1 MLWQRGTGHTPEPG
15 VALLQL
21 GDAYHERTDEVG
33 YQPGQERATIAAY
46 GNIDAADEAAY
57 MGRRKPRGPD
67 IEGMR
72 QFDERGDR
80 ESPDVFVGRADIIA
94 KLTRLLRSTERSG
107 GIRGVSRVIQGAPG
121 AGKTSLLCELQRRW
135 SLDKSPFA
143 RWRAPWRHG
152 PADAGTEQAPLVL
165 NPQPDSFSDRVSLV
179 TEVFR
184 AMGGTRLT
192 LPHGSES
199 EDHRLGVRGLGV
211 QATRAKD
218 STRQVMG
225 DRITFRTL
233 REHFPKW
240 KPVIV
245 LLVDEAQQIRPD
257 DEWEDEDGRRH
268 LINRSVAE
276 LHRGD
281 RGLPIIPI
289 YFGLSN
295 TRAHIAALGA
305 SRMGD
310 ATTSGLPPLSM
321 NECARGARE
330 TLRGYRPIGTAV
342 ELDRWAQAC
351 AEASDGWPQHLH
363 NNIRA
368 CCETLADAG
377 GALRDA
383 PLEDAVRKGAEKR
396 RRYYDERVEA
406 IGEHARTALAAV
418 SQVTVNSP
426 LERHTIVELLRKDL
440 LEEDAVPSG
449 HAKSA
454 AGELFDR
461 MVNVGVLEGVG
472 GSPPGYAC
480 PIPSFATYL
489 ASGRVPTPAVDPD
502 GTLGLGSRRE
512 SRGRSQ

>member
-1 MLWQRGTGHTPEPG
+1 MGH
-15 VALLQL
+15 
-21 GDAYHERTDEVG
+21 
-33 YQPGQERATIAAY
+33 
-46 GNIDAADEAAY
+46 
-57 MGRRKPRGPD
+57 RKPRGPD

-72 QFDERGDR
+72 QFDARGDR
-80 ESPDVFVGRADIIA
+80 ESPDVFVGRTDIIA
-94 KLTRLLRSTERSG
+94 KLTRLLQSMESSG

-121 AGKTSLLCELQRRW
+121 AGKTSLLSELQRRW
-135 SLDKSPFA
+135 SPDNSRFA
-143 RWRAPWRHG
+143 RWPANWRRG
-152 PADAGTEQAPLVL
+152 PADARTKHAPLVL

-184 AMGGTRLT
+184 AMGGRRLT
-192 LPHGSES
+192 LPQGSES
-199 EDHRLGVRGLGV
+199 EAHRVGARGLGV
-211 QATRAKD
+211 QATRTKA
-218 STRQVMG
+218 STQQVVG
-225 DRITFRTL
+225 ERITFRTL

-281 RGLPIIPI
+281 HGLPIIPI

-310 ATTSGLPPLSM
+310 ATTSVLVPLSM
-321 NECARGARE
+321 DECVRGARE
-330 TLRGYRPIGTAV
+330 TLRGYRPIGTDV
-342 ELDRWAQAC
+342 ELERWAQAC

-377 GALRDA
+377 GAMHDA

-396 RRYYDERVEA
+396 RGYYDERVESV
-406 IGEHARTALAAV
+406 GEHARTALAAV
-418 SQVTVNSP
+418 LQVTAKSP
-426 LERHTIVELLRKDL
+426 LERRSIVELLRKDL
-440 LEEDAVPSG
+440 LEEDEVPVDR
-449 HAKSA
+449 ARSA
-454 AGELFDR
+454 AGALFER
-461 MVNVGVLEGVG
+461 MVSVGVLEGVG

-489 ASGRVPTPAVDPD
+489 ASGSVPTPSVPD
-502 GTLGLGSRRE
+502 TSPRC
-512 SRGRSQ
+512 RSSSDSPSP